1 MTNPRQPIARGIKAV
16 NWWTSPSCAR
26 YMERLECRG
35 ESTPERIATDCHTQ
49 PKYAYAL
56 LRKLHDARVIHVS
69 GWRHN
74 INGAPTPIYALGPG
88 RDAAKPKAETAS
100 QRAKRRRKPLRELY
114 GREIAARVLNP
125 KHYGHP
131 RIHID
136 GVHVTPGA
144 HTSQIVGKVSR

>member
-1 MTNPRQPIARGIKAV
+1 MTHPRKPVTRGVKAV

-26 YMERLECRG
+26 YLERLECRG

-56 LRKLHDARVIHVS
+56 LRKLHDASVIHVS

-88 RDAAKPKAETAS
+88 RD
-100 QRAKRRRKPLRELY
+100 
-114 GREIAARVLNP
+114 
-125 KHYGHP
+125 HYGHP

-136 GVHVTPGA
+136 GVRVTPGA